1 MSSHQT
7 RQPARQSATTSI
19 QIAVMDIVQS
29 IRDNVVYASGYLS
42 GRSSG
47 FPHSL
52 SDAYA
57 LFASKLTGLLSL
69 PLPFLSFLAF
79 PFFGGTSTTISV
91 AFFYLT
97 WTSLVLSRDQLSIEF
112 YGTLIARLLC
122 FLLPA
127 LGFLAFDCALP
138 GMSKNLK
145 ARGREHSPL
154 KLDRKVL
161 AEIAGVATFNVLLG
175 VLLQVALEVLS
186 TRVFH
191 LKSILRVTVGVDL
204 PWNIIKD
211 VARGFVLRGVVHYVV
226 HRYVLHTHE
235 SPLKS
240 WHKAWQH
247 RVSLPFS
254 IVAAYDH
261 PMNYLLAQWLP
272 AFLPAYLFRF
282 HVFTWCLFLGLC
294 SLEELFIF
302 SGYTVLPS
310 TIMLVGMAQRCDGH
324 FASVHDGPEVGNY
337 GRWGVL
343 DLFCGTGCRSGD
355 DIADDLQEEAEKHNV
370 ESRTKSAV
378 KGAKAG
384 LKGKTRSRSNK

>member
-1 MSSHQT
+1 MSFL
-7 RQPARQSATTSI
+7 QP
-19 QIAVMDIVQS
+19 
-29 IRDNVVYASGYLS
+29 IRDNVVYATGYLS

-52 SDAYA
+52 SDAYS
-57 LFASKLTGLLSL
+57 LFASKLTSLLAL

-112 YGTLIARLLC
+112 YGTLAARLLC

-127 LGFLAFDCALP
+127 LGFLAFDCAVPKL
-138 GMSKNLK
+138 SRNTK
-145 ARGREHSPL
+145 ARGKEHSPL
-154 KLDRKVL
+154 KHDRRVL
-161 AEIAGVATFNVLLG
+161 AEVVGVATFNVLLG
-175 VLLQVALEVLS
+175 VLLQVALELLS

-191 LKSILRVTVGVDL
+191 LKSILRVTIGVDL

-211 VARGFVLRGVVHYVV
+211 VARGFALRGIVHYVI
-226 HRYVLHTHE
+226 HRYALHTYD
-235 SPLKS
+235 SPLKT
-240 WHKAWQH
+240 WHMAWQH
-247 RVSLPFS
+247 RVRLPFS
-254 IVAAYDH
+254 VIAAYDH
-261 PMNYLLAQWLP
+261 PVNYLLAQWLP

-294 SLEELFIF
+294 SLEELFVA

-310 TIMLVGMAQRCDGH
+310 TVMLVGMAQRCDEH
-324 FASVHDGPEVGNY
+324 FVSVQEGPDVGNY

-343 DLFCGTGCRSGD
+343 DLICGTGCRSGD
-355 DIADDLQEEAEKHNV
+355 DIADDLQEEAEKHDVQRRASN
-370 ESRTKSAV
+370 AV
-378 KGAKAG
+378 KGAKSG
-384 LKGKTRSRSNK
+384 LKGKTRTRSNK